1 MVNGRLKVCVRAI
14 AFLGLVSSV
23 TVSAAAPPA
32 KTGLDN
38 TLRQENKQL
47 GVTRP
52 ALSVVDDLAYLRKV
66 SIDLV
71 GRIPTEVEIQQ
82 YLTLPSETRR
92 ASAVERLLADPRFV
106 DRWTIFFGDML
117 RLRSNA
123 EGGASLTAFVHRA
136 IEKGMPYDELCRRL
150 ISAGGK
156 SGAVPEVG
164 FILGDNADPMA
175 LAGVTSQIFMG
186 VRISCAE
193 CHDHPFDKWTR
204 EDFYGFAAFFGKTR
218 RVQRR
223 FQQRT
228 LAVYTTEVDQ
238 TTILWPPQGVGEDA
252 DRKPMKPKFPIG
264 LARVPKDADF
274 IVRLMKL
281 RAGQAQ
287 AVVKT
292 KKTTGTS
299 VDDLLA
305 NAARKAKKQTSGG
318 SPDLLGVDNEAKKD
332 VKNISAKGGYRP
344 SDLRIE
350 LARMITHPRNP
361 YFARAF
367 VNRMWAEIIGRGFVE
382 PIDDFT
388 DDNKPSHPQTL
399 DYLSHEFVASGYD
412 IKSLLRTIVT
422 SQVYQRGHA
431 SSSGED
437 ARVELEAVFLAT
449 PVRRMISESLFDSIV
464 VAGHLFDVKHEAGKN
479 LKTVWRQS
487 RVMKQPETIKPT
499 GLKPQTLAGT
509 KKVMPAKPKA
519 APAPR
524 SAFDI
529 EKAIEVD
536 FDSILAGAKKGVMI
550 DKMQAKS
557 AEELEAE
564 RMQQQAA
571 RLQADYIDRFVRSVI
586 DDNPRFS
593 SAARMAAPAPDGHF
607 VRVFGQPARVD
618 LGDFRDG
625 SATMRQ
631 ALLMLNGRLTH
642 EASRVGELE
651 LLHPLLVGK
660 KTDLTKAVRL
670 AYREILTR
678 EPTQEEIADATAI
691 LKGSKTTLNGMAD
704 LRWVLLNGNEF
715 RHVP

>member
-1 MVNGRLKVCVRAI
+1 M
-14 AFLGLVSSV
+14 
-23 TVSAAAPPA
+23 
-32 KTGLDN
+32 
-38 TLRQENKQL
+38 
-47 GVTRP
+47 
-52 ALSVVDDLAYLRKV
+52 
-66 SIDLV
+66 
-71 GRIPTEVEIQQ
+71 
-82 YLTLPSETRR
+82 
-92 ASAVERLLADPRFV
+92 
-106 DRWTIFFGDML
+106 
-117 RLRSNA
+117 
-123 EGGASLTAFVHRA
+123 
-136 IEKGMPYDELCRRL
+136 
-150 ISAGGK
+150 
-156 SGAVPEVG
+156 
-164 FILGDNADPMA
+164 
-175 LAGVTSQIFMG
+175 
-186 VRISCAE
+186 
-193 CHDHPFDKWTR
+193 
-204 EDFYGFAAFFGKTR
+204 
-218 RVQRR
+218 
-223 FQQRT
+223 
-228 LAVYTTEVDQ
+228 
-238 TTILWPPQGVGEDA
+238 
-252 DRKPMKPKFPIG
+252 FPIG
-264 LARVPKDADF
+264 LDGVPDDAEF

-281 RAGQAQ
+281 RAQQAT
-287 AVVKT
+287 AVVAT
-292 KKTTGTS
+292 KKTAGTS

-305 NAARKAKKQTSGG
+305 NAAKKAKKQISGG
-318 SPDLLGVDNEAKKD
+318 SRDLLGVDDEAKKD
-332 VKNISAKGGYRP
+332 VKKISATGGYRS

-367 VNRMWAEIIGRGFVE
+367 VNRMWAEVVGRGFVE

-399 DYLSHEFVASGYD
+399 DYLSEEFVASGYSL
-412 IKSLLRTIVT
+412 KSLLRTIVT

-431 SSSGED
+431 SSVDEE
-437 ARVELEAVFLAT
+437 ARVELETAFLAT

-464 VAGHLFDVKHEAGKN
+464 AAGHLFGVKHEAGKN

-487 RVMKQPETIKPT
+487 RIMKRPETVKPKSLT
-499 GLKPQTLAGT
+499 PQALAGT
-509 KKVMPAKPKA
+509 KKVMPAKPNVT
-519 APAPR
+519 PAPQ

-529 EKAIEVD
+529 EKAIELD
-536 FDSILAGAKKGVMI
+536 FDAILAADKKGVMI

-586 DDNPRFS
+586 DDNPTFS

-642 EASRVGELE
+642 QASRVGELE

-660 KTDLTKAVRL
+660 KADLTKAIRL
-670 AYREILTR
+670 AYREVLTR
-678 EPTQEEIADATAI
+678 EPSKEEIADATGI
-691 LKGSKTTLNGMAD
+691 LNESDTPLDGMAD

>member
-1 MVNGRLKVCVRAI
+1 MVNGRLQVCVRAI
-14 AFLGLVSSV
+14 AFLGLVSSAV
-23 TVSAAAPPA
+23 MSSAAPPTI
-32 KTGLDN
+32 TGVDRVLN
-38 TLRQENKQL
+38 QENTKL

-52 ALSVVDDLAYLRKV
+52 ALGVVDDLAYLRKV

-71 GRIPTEVEIQQ
+71 GRIPTEVELQQ
-82 YLTLPSETRR
+82 YLTLPSEMRR
-92 ASAVERLLADPRFV
+92 AAAVERLLADPRFV

-136 IEKGMPYDELCRRL
+136 IKEEMPYDELSRRL

-175 LAGVTSQIFMG
+175 LAGVTSQIFLG

-204 EDFYGFAAFFGKTR
+204 EDFYGFAAYFGKTR

-223 FQQRT
+223 FQQRI

-264 LARVPKDADF
+264 LDGVPDDAEF

-281 RAGQAQ
+281 RAQQAT
-287 AVVKT
+287 AVVAT
-292 KKTTGTS
+292 KKTAGTS

-305 NAARKAKKQTSGG
+305 NAAKKAKKQISGG
-318 SPDLLGVDNEAKKD
+318 SRDLLGVDDEAKKD
-332 VKNISAKGGYRP
+332 VKKISATGGYRS

-367 VNRMWAEIIGRGFVE
+367 VNRMWAEVVGRGFVE

-399 DYLSHEFVASGYD
+399 DYLSEEFVASGYSL
-412 IKSLLRTIVT
+412 KSLLRTIVT

-431 SSSGED
+431 SSVDEE
-437 ARVELEAVFLAT
+437 ARVELETAFLAT

-464 VAGHLFDVKHEAGKN
+464 AAGHLFGVKHEAGKN

-487 RVMKQPETIKPT
+487 RIMKRPETVKPKSLT
-499 GLKPQTLAGT
+499 PQALAGT
-509 KKVMPAKPKA
+509 KKVMPAKPNA
-519 APAPR
+519 TPAPQ

-529 EKAIEVD
+529 EKAIELD
-536 FDSILAGAKKGVMI
+536 FDAILAADKKGVMI

-586 DDNPRFS
+586 DDNPTFS

-642 EASRVGELE
+642 QASRVGELE

-660 KTDLTKAVRL
+660 KADLTKAIRL
-670 AYREILTR
+670 AYREVLTR
-678 EPTQEEIADATAI
+678 EPSKEEIADATGI
-691 LKGSKTTLNGMAD
+691 LNESDTPLDGMAD

>member
-1 MVNGRLKVCVRAI
+1 MVNGRLQVCVRAI
-14 AFLGLVSSV
+14 AFLGLVSSAV
-23 TVSAAAPPA
+23 MSSAAPPTI
-32 KTGLDN
+32 TGVDRVLN
-38 TLRQENKQL
+38 QENTKL

-52 ALSVVDDLAYLRKV
+52 ALGVVDDLAYLRKV

-71 GRIPTEVEIQQ
+71 GRIPTEVELQQ
-82 YLTLPSETRR
+82 YLTLPSEMRR
-92 ASAVERLLADPRFV
+92 AAAVERLLADPRFV

-136 IEKGMPYDELCRRL
+136 IKEEMPYDELSRRL

-175 LAGVTSQIFMG
+175 LAGVTSQIFLG

-204 EDFYGFAAFFGKTR
+204 EDFYGFAAYFGKTR

-223 FQQRT
+223 FQQRI

-264 LARVPKDADF
+264 LDGVPDDAEF

-281 RAGQAQ
+281 RAQQAT
-287 AVVKT
+287 AVVAT
-292 KKTTGTS
+292 KKTAGTS

-305 NAARKAKKQTSGG
+305 NAAKKAKKQISGG
-318 SPDLLGVDNEAKKD
+318 SRDLLGVDDEAKKD
-332 VKNISAKGGYRP
+332 VKKISATGGYRS

-367 VNRMWAEIIGRGFVE
+367 VNRMWAEVVGRGFVE

-399 DYLSHEFVASGYD
+399 DYLSEEFVASGYSL
-412 IKSLLRTIVT
+412 KSLLRTIVT

-431 SSSGED
+431 SSVDEE
-437 ARVELEAVFLAT
+437 ARVELETAFLAT

-464 VAGHLFDVKHEAGKN
+464 AAGHLFGVKHEAGKN

-487 RVMKQPETIKPT
+487 RIMKRPETVKPKSLT
-499 GLKPQTLAGT
+499 PQALAGT
-509 KKVMPAKPKA
+509 KKVMPAKPNVT
-519 APAPR
+519 PAPQ

-529 EKAIEVD
+529 EKAIELD
-536 FDSILAGAKKGVMI
+536 FDAILAADKKGVMI

-586 DDNPRFS
+586 DDNPTFS

-642 EASRVGELE
+642 QASRVGELE

-660 KTDLTKAVRL
+660 KADLTKAIRL
-670 AYREILTR
+670 AYREVLTR
-678 EPTQEEIADATAI
+678 EPSKEEIADATGI
-691 LKGSKTTLNGMAD
+691 LNESDTPLDGMAD

>member
-1 MVNGRLKVCVRAI
+1 MVNGRLQVCVRAI
-14 AFLGLVSSV
+14 AFLGLVSSAV
-23 TVSAAAPPA
+23 MSSAAPPTI
-32 KTGLDN
+32 TGVDRVLN
-38 TLRQENKQL
+38 QENTKL

-52 ALSVVDDLAYLRKV
+52 ALGVVDDLAYLRKV

-71 GRIPTEVEIQQ
+71 GRIPTEVELQQ
-82 YLTLPSETRR
+82 YLTLPSEMRR
-92 ASAVERLLADPRFV
+92 AAAVERLLADPRFV

-136 IEKGMPYDELCRRL
+136 IKEEMPYDELSRRL

-175 LAGVTSQIFMG
+175 LAGVTSQIFLG

-204 EDFYGFAAFFGKTR
+204 EDFYGFAAYFGKTR

-223 FQQRT
+223 FQQRI

-264 LARVPKDADF
+264 LDGVPDDAEF

-281 RAGQAQ
+281 RAQQAT
-287 AVVKT
+287 AVVAT
-292 KKTTGTS
+292 KKTAGTS

-305 NAARKAKKQTSGG
+305 NAAKKAKKQISGG
-318 SPDLLGVDNEAKKD
+318 SRDLLGVDDEAKKD
-332 VKNISAKGGYRP
+332 VKKISATGGYRS

-367 VNRMWAEIIGRGFVE
+367 VNRMWAEVVGRGFVE

-399 DYLSHEFVASGYD
+399 DYLSEEFVASGYSL
-412 IKSLLRTIVT
+412 KSLLRTIVT

-431 SSSGED
+431 SSVDEE
-437 ARVELEAVFLAT
+437 ARVELETAFLAT

-464 VAGHLFDVKHEAGKN
+464 AAGHLFGVKHEAGKN

-487 RVMKQPETIKPT
+487 RIMKRPETVKPKSLT
-499 GLKPQTLAGT
+499 PQALAGT
-509 KKVMPAKPKA
+509 KKVMPAKPNVT
-519 APAPR
+519 PAPQ

-529 EKAIEVD
+529 EKAIELD
-536 FDSILAGAKKGVMI
+536 FDAILAADKKGVMI

-586 DDNPRFS
+586 DDNPTFS

-631 ALLMLNGRLTH
+631 ALLMLYGRLTH
-642 EASRVGELE
+642 QASRVGELE

-660 KTDLTKAVRL
+660 KADLTKAIRL
-670 AYREILTR
+670 AYREVLTR
-678 EPTQEEIADATAI
+678 EPSKEEIADATGI
-691 LKGSKTTLNGMAD
+691 LNESDTPLDGMAD

>member
-1 MVNGRLKVCVRAI
+1 
-14 AFLGLVSSV
+14 
-23 TVSAAAPPA
+23 
-32 KTGLDN
+32 
-38 TLRQENKQL
+38 
-47 GVTRP
+47 
-52 ALSVVDDLAYLRKV
+52 
-66 SIDLV
+66 
-71 GRIPTEVEIQQ
+71 VELQQ
-82 YLTLPSETRR
+82 YLTLPSEMRR
-92 ASAVERLLADPRFV
+92 AAAVERLLADPRFV

-136 IEKGMPYDELCRRL
+136 IKEEMPYDELSRRL

-175 LAGVTSQIFMG
+175 LAGVTSQIFLG

-204 EDFYGFAAFFGKTR
+204 EDFYGFAAYFGKTR

-223 FQQRT
+223 FQQRI

-264 LARVPKDADF
+264 LDGVPDDAEF

-281 RAGQAQ
+281 RAQQAT
-287 AVVKT
+287 AVVAT
-292 KKTTGTS
+292 KKTAGTS

-305 NAARKAKKQTSGG
+305 NAAKKAKKQISGG
-318 SPDLLGVDNEAKKD
+318 SRDLLGVDDEAKKD
-332 VKNISAKGGYRP
+332 VKKISATGGYRS

-367 VNRMWAEIIGRGFVE
+367 VNRMWAEVVGRGFVE

-399 DYLSHEFVASGYD
+399 DYLSEEFVASGYSL
-412 IKSLLRTIVT
+412 KSLLRTIVT

-431 SSSGED
+431 SSVDEE
-437 ARVELEAVFLAT
+437 ARVELETAFLAT

-464 VAGHLFDVKHEAGKN
+464 AAGHLFGVKHEAGKN

-487 RVMKQPETIKPT
+487 RIMKRPETVKPKSLT
-499 GLKPQTLAGT
+499 PQALAGT
-509 KKVMPAKPKA
+509 KKVMPAKPNVT
-519 APAPR
+519 PAPQ

-529 EKAIEVD
+529 EKAIELD
-536 FDSILAGAKKGVMI
+536 FDAILAADKKGVMI

-586 DDNPRFS
+586 DDNPTFS

-642 EASRVGELE
+642 QASRVGELE

-660 KTDLTKAVRL
+660 KADLTKAIRL
-670 AYREILTR
+670 AYREVLTR
-678 EPTQEEIADATAI
+678 EPSKEEIADATGI
-691 LKGSKTTLNGMAD
+691 LNESDTPLDGMAD

>member
-1 MVNGRLKVCVRAI
+1 
-14 AFLGLVSSV
+14 
-23 TVSAAAPPA
+23 
-32 KTGLDN
+32 
-38 TLRQENKQL
+38 
-47 GVTRP
+47 
-52 ALSVVDDLAYLRKV
+52 
-66 SIDLV
+66 
-71 GRIPTEVEIQQ
+71 
-82 YLTLPSETRR
+82 
-92 ASAVERLLADPRFV
+92 
-106 DRWTIFFGDML
+106 L

-136 IEKGMPYDELCRRL
+136 IKEEMPYDELSRRL

-175 LAGVTSQIFMG
+175 LAGVTSQIFLG

-204 EDFYGFAAFFGKTR
+204 EDFYGFAAYFGKTR

-223 FQQRT
+223 FQQRI

-264 LARVPKDADF
+264 LDGVPDDAEF

-281 RAGQAQ
+281 RAQQAT
-287 AVVKT
+287 AVVAT
-292 KKTTGTS
+292 KKTAGTS

-305 NAARKAKKQTSGG
+305 NAAKKAKKQISGG
-318 SPDLLGVDNEAKKD
+318 SRDLLGVDDEAKKD
-332 VKNISAKGGYRP
+332 VKKISATGGYRS

-367 VNRMWAEIIGRGFVE
+367 VNRMWAEVVGRGFVE

-399 DYLSHEFVASGYD
+399 DYLSEEFVASGYSL
-412 IKSLLRTIVT
+412 KSLLRTIVT

-431 SSSGED
+431 SSVDEE
-437 ARVELEAVFLAT
+437 ARVELETAFLAT

-464 VAGHLFDVKHEAGKN
+464 AAGHLFGVKHEAGKN

-487 RVMKQPETIKPT
+487 RIMKRPETVKPKSLT
-499 GLKPQTLAGT
+499 PQALAGT
-509 KKVMPAKPKA
+509 KKVMPAKPNVT
-519 APAPR
+519 PAPQ

-529 EKAIEVD
+529 EKAIELD
-536 FDSILAGAKKGVMI
+536 FDAILAADKKGVMI

-586 DDNPRFS
+586 DDNPTFS

-642 EASRVGELE
+642 QASRVGELE

-660 KTDLTKAVRL
+660 KADLTKAIRL
-670 AYREILTR
+670 AYREVLTR
-678 EPTQEEIADATAI
+678 EPSKEEIADATGI
-691 LKGSKTTLNGMAD
+691 LNESDTPLDGMAD